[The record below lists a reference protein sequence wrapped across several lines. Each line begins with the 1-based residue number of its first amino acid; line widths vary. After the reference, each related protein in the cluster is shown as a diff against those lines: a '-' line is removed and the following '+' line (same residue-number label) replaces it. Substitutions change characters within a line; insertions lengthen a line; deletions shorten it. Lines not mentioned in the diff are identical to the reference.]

1 MTRFLLPFL
10 VLGCS
15 SEDPDTASKD
25 MQNQNADVNDTE
37 QAWANEYL
45 QSMNELVSNEGVYT
59 DLNRIENQVLELE
72 QSFFLPFERLLQS
85 DEIPSDDAVSSFLS
99 GTIGQSNIQWS
110 ALPFRRKQS
119 RRLERRHLQR

>member
-85 DEIPSDDAVSSFLS
+85 DEIPSSDSSFVILVRNDWSVQTFS
-99 GTIGQSNIQWS
+99 G
-110 ALPFRRKQS
+110 
-119 RRLERRHLQR
+119 RHFLQMQAV